1 MSNHLTFVIDSREQR
16 PLVLESSIRR
26 KLLAGDYSVLGKE
39 DRIAVER
46 KSLNDLTG
54 SITRGFKRFRRE
66 LILLS
71 AMNRPDVGGHLGSAA
86 IAIESSLTHL
96 NAHRYQSTMRPEAVL
111 AKIARLESD
120 FGVPFVWCEDRAKCA
135 EWVRN
140 FLERAARF
148 ATDESRMGQAD
159 PNLPS

>member
-1 MSNHLTFVIDSREQR
+1 MPNPLIFVIDSREQR
-16 PLVLESSIRR
+16 PLVLEPSIRH

-39 DRIAVER
+39 VRIAVER

-71 AMNRPDVGGHLGSAA
+71 MMNDRLIGGNPGSAA
-86 IAIESSLTHL
+86 VAIESSITHL
-96 NAHRYQSTMRPEAVL
+96 NAHCYQSTMRPEAVL

-120 FGVPFVWCEDRAKCA
+120 FNVPFVWCEDRAKCA

-148 ATDESRMGQAD
+148 ATDENRTEQSDQNPAG
-159 PNLPS
+159 